1 MKEIKYSLLNIHDEA
16 ELRSAAYIH
25 ESAPL
30 NWDPQ
35 YKVTD
40 ERVLFWIDYLKNLS
54 VGNKAWIMVAKN
66 QKHEVIGLHWLKLE
80 EKYNQLRANID
91 SLWVHDDYRKNG
103 VGSELKK
110 RGEEWAKN
118 QGAKLIS
125 TQVYYSNQKMINF
138 NVKLGF
144 IPQQVEMI
152 KPLK

>member
-1 MKEIKYSLLNIHDEA
+1 MKDIKYSLLNINDEA

-30 NWDPQ
+30 NWDSH

-40 ERVLFWIDYLKNLS
+40 DRVLFWIDYLKNLFL
-54 VGNKAWIMVAKN
+54 GNKAWIMVAKN
-66 QKHEVIGLHWLKLE
+66 SKNEVIGLHWLKLE

-103 VGSELKK
+103 IGSELKK
-110 RGEEWAKN
+110 RGEEWAKS